1 MRRTQ
6 EALQTRERAK
16 ARQEEQKSKIPP
28 AGALAPVNGSDKPQ
42 AQAKAPRT
50 KATSL
55 SQAKKSAAKAGQ
67 EAAAQAAAAW
77 CGTQTPA
84 DKEIKEEPQMQA
96 EGETK
101 HAVAETEA
109 KPATVA
115 QPQEPVTVV
124 GLPDEPKPLTDAQK
138 RVLWEK
144 ERYAILSSTPGA
156 MAFHEDAMARALHG
170 SALERLAKANGLTSH
185 EAARVREEF
194 EIMHRENV
202 MTQAS
207 GGSLAKPFDVESR
220 GIDPAA
226 GERNPEE
233 ASAETG
239 QTVSAQDGA
248 PAQPTVTGETTSA
261 ETQEGKG
268 PDSGGED
275 AAEDPAWADEA
286 AQASVSD
293 VEAEKIEEKEEQE
306 GKDEAVEGEEPQTQ
320 DHQETAEAPESVPTE
335 QEVAKPAPKSE
346 AQPIAAVAPEPEK
359 EAKLVEPTAAPQG
372 KRTEEPDPDSEA
384 LSPPVDAMVR
394 EEQERRRRWEEER
407 NVNEEIGRRESENAR
422 LACEGIRADVR
433 REREEARWF
442 NRARRLCSRLWG
454 QSAVTKTS
462 RGFVWTR
469 TLVGVGVAAV
479 IGCALW
485 VTRPVG
491 VSVAVIWRTA
501 TESVSAVVP
510 SLRNPFVG
518 PRLAVADRRGAHEAL
533 RVLAQ
538 TENLATL
545 LATQEAYEDLFLAAC
560 ASVAGRERLI
570 VLDARAVIASSD
582 AEETDVTPLIT
593 AEIVRLVRA
602 GFLKAKTPEP
612 AAGKDSPSDE
622 KDKDI
627 PADEK
632 PVSDSEGEKR

>member
-1 MRRTQ
+1 MSRTQ
-6 EALQTRERAK
+6 EALQARERAK
-16 ARQEEQKSKIPP
+16 ARQEEQKSKTPP
-28 AGALAPVNGSDKPQ
+28 AGALAPVNGSNKPQ

-50 KATSL
+50 KAASP

-77 CGTQTPA
+77 GGTQTPA
-84 DKEIKEEPQMQA
+84 GKEIKEEPQMQA

-170 SALERLAKANGLTSH
+170 PALERLAKTNGLTSH
-185 EAARVREEF
+185 EAARVRDEF

-207 GGSLAKPFDVESR
+207 GGSLAKPFDLESK

-248 PAQPTVTGETTSA
+248 PAQPTVTAETTSA

-268 PDSGGED
+268 LDSGGEN
-275 AAEDPAWADEA
+275 AAEDPVWADEA

-293 VEAEKIEEKEEQE
+293 VEAEKTEEKEEQE

-320 DHQETAEAPESVPTE
+320 DHQETAEAP
-335 QEVAKPAPKSE
+335 
-346 AQPIAAVAPEPEK
+346 
-359 EAKLVEPTAAPQG
+359 
-372 KRTEEPDPDSEA
+372 
-384 LSPPVDAMVR
+384 
-394 EEQERRRRWEEER
+394 
-407 NVNEEIGRRESENAR
+407 
-422 LACEGIRADVR
+422 
-433 REREEARWF
+433 
-442 NRARRLCSRLWG
+442 
-454 QSAVTKTS
+454 
-462 RGFVWTR
+462 
-469 TLVGVGVAAV
+469 
-479 IGCALW
+479 
-485 VTRPVG
+485 
-491 VSVAVIWRTA
+491 
-501 TESVSAVVP
+501 
-510 SLRNPFVG
+510 
-518 PRLAVADRRGAHEAL
+518 
-533 RVLAQ
+533 
-538 TENLATL
+538 
-545 LATQEAYEDLFLAAC
+545 
-560 ASVAGRERLI
+560 
-570 VLDARAVIASSD
+570 
-582 AEETDVTPLIT
+582 
-593 AEIVRLVRA
+593 
-602 GFLKAKTPEP
+602 
-612 AAGKDSPSDE
+612 
-622 KDKDI
+622 
-627 PADEK
+627 
-632 PVSDSEGEKR
+632 

>member
-1 MRRTQ
+1 MSRTQ
-6 EALQTRERAK
+6 EALQARERAK
-16 ARQEEQKSKIPP
+16 ARQEEQKSKTPP
-28 AGALAPVNGSDKPQ
+28 AGALAPVNGSNKPQ

-50 KATSL
+50 KAASP

-67 EAAAQAAAAW
+67 EAAAQVAAAW
-77 CGTQTPA
+77 GGTQTPA
-84 DKEIKEEPQMQA
+84 GKEIKEEPQMQA

-170 SALERLAKANGLTSH
+170 PALERLAKANGLTSH
-185 EAARVREEF
+185 EAARVRDEF

-207 GGSLAKPFDVESR
+207 GGSLSKPFDVESK
-220 GIDPAA
+220 GIDPVA

-239 QTVSAQDGA
+239 QTVSTQDGA
-248 PAQPTVTGETTSA
+248 PAQPTVTAESTSA

-268 PDSGGED
+268 QDSGGED

-335 QEVAKPAPKSE
+335 QEAAKP
-346 AQPIAAVAPEPEK
+346 
-359 EAKLVEPTAAPQG
+359 APQG

-384 LSPPVDAMVR
+384 LTPPVDAMVR

-407 NVNEEIGRRESENAR
+407 NVNEEIGRRESEKAR

-433 REREEARWF
+433 REREEARWI
-442 NRARRLCSRLWG
+442 NRVRRLCSRLWG

-510 SLRNPFVG
+510 SLRNPFAG

-545 LATQEAYEDLFLAAC
+545 LAAQEAYEGLFLAAC

-622 KDKDI
+622 KGKDI

>member
-1 MRRTQ
+1 MSRTQ
-6 EALQTRERAK
+6 EALQARERAK
-16 ARQEEQKSKIPP
+16 ARQEEQKSKTPP

-50 KATSL
+50 KAASP

-77 CGTQTPA
+77 GGTQTPA
-84 DKEIKEEPQMQA
+84 GKEIKEEPQIQG

-101 HAVAETEA
+101 HAAAENEA

-144 ERYAILSSTPGA
+144 ERYAILSSSPGA

-170 SALERLAKANGLTSH
+170 PALERLAKANGLTSH
-185 EAARVREEF
+185 EAARVRDEF

-207 GGSLAKPFDVESR
+207 GGSLSKPFDVESK

-248 PAQPTVTGETTSA
+248 AAQPTVTAETTSA

-268 PDSGGED
+268 QDSGGEV

-286 AQASVSD
+286 AQAWVSD
-293 VEAEKIEEKEEQE
+293 VEAEKREEKEEQE

-335 QEVAKPAPKSE
+335 QEAAKPAPG
-346 AQPIAAVAPEPEK
+346 P
-359 EAKLVEPTAAPQG
+359 
-372 KRTEEPDPDSEA
+372 EA
-384 LSPPVDAMVR
+384 LSPLVDAMVR

-407 NVNEEIGRRESENAR
+407 NVNEEIGRRESEKAR

-442 NRARRLCSRLWG
+442 NRARRLCRRLWG
-454 QSAVTKTS
+454 QSAVTTTS

-510 SLRNPFVG
+510 SLRNPFAG
-518 PRLAVADRRGAHEAL
+518 PRLAVADRRGAYEAL

-545 LATQEAYEDLFLAAC
+545 LAAQEAYEDLFLAAC

-570 VLDARAVIASSD
+570 VIDARAVIASSD

-612 AAGKDSPSDE
+612 AAGKDSPDDE
-622 KDKDI
+622 KGKDI

>member
-1 MRRTQ
+1 MSRTQ
-6 EALQTRERAK
+6 EALQARERAK
-16 ARQEEQKSKIPP
+16 ARQEEQKSKTPP
-28 AGALAPVNGSDKPQ
+28 AGALAPVNGSNKPQ

-50 KATSL
+50 KAASP

-77 CGTQTPA
+77 GGTQTPA
-84 DKEIKEEPQMQA
+84 GKEIKEEPQMQA

-144 ERYAILSSTPGA
+144 ERYAILSSSPGA

-170 SALERLAKANGLTSH
+170 PALERLAKANGLTSH
-185 EAARVREEF
+185 EAARVRDEF

-207 GGSLAKPFDVESR
+207 GGSLSKPFDVESK

-248 PAQPTVTGETTSA
+248 PAQPTVTAETTSA

-268 PDSGGED
+268 QDSGGED

-293 VEAEKIEEKEEQE
+293 VEAEKREEKEEQE

-335 QEVAKPAPKSE
+335 QEAAKP
-346 AQPIAAVAPEPEK
+346 
-359 EAKLVEPTAAPQG
+359 APQG

-454 QSAVTKTS
+454 QSAVTTTS
-462 RGFVWTR
+462 RGLVWTR

-485 VTRPVG
+485 VTLPVG

-510 SLRNPFVG
+510 SLRNPFAG

-545 LATQEAYEDLFLAAC
+545 LAAQEAYEDLFLAAC

-570 VLDARAVIASSD
+570 VIDARAVIASSD

-612 AAGKDSPSDE
+612 AAGKDSPTDE
-622 KDKDI
+622 KGKDI

>member
-1 MRRTQ
+1 MSRTQ
-6 EALQTRERAK
+6 EALQARERAK
-16 ARQEEQKSKIPP
+16 ARQEEQKSKTPP

-50 KATSL
+50 KAASP

-77 CGTQTPA
+77 GGTQTPA
-84 DKEIKEEPQMQA
+84 GKEIKEEPQIQG

-101 HAVAETEA
+101 HAAAENEA

-144 ERYAILSSTPGA
+144 ERYAILSSSPGA

-170 SALERLAKANGLTSH
+170 PALERLAKANGLTSH
-185 EAARVREEF
+185 EAARVRDEF

-207 GGSLAKPFDVESR
+207 GGSLSKPFDVESK

-248 PAQPTVTGETTSA
+248 AAQPTVTAETTSA

-268 PDSGGED
+268 QDSGGED

-286 AQASVSD
+286 AQAWVSD
-293 VEAEKIEEKEEQE
+293 VEAEKREEKEEQE

-335 QEVAKPAPKSE
+335 QEAAKPAP
-346 AQPIAAVAPEPEK
+346 
-359 EAKLVEPTAAPQG
+359 
-372 KRTEEPDPDSEA
+372 DPEA
-384 LSPPVDAMVR
+384 LSPLVDAMVR

-407 NVNEEIGRRESENAR
+407 NVNEEIGRRESEKAR

-442 NRARRLCSRLWG
+442 NRARRLCRRLWG
-454 QSAVTKTS
+454 QSAVTTTS

-510 SLRNPFVG
+510 SLRNPFAG
-518 PRLAVADRRGAHEAL
+518 PRLAVADRRGAYEAL

-545 LATQEAYEDLFLAAC
+545 LAAQEAYEDLFLAAC

-570 VLDARAVIASSD
+570 VIDARAVIASSD

-612 AAGKDSPSDE
+612 AAGKDSPDDE
-622 KDKDI
+622 KGKDI

>member
-1 MRRTQ
+1 MSRTQ
-6 EALQTRERAK
+6 EALQARERAK
-16 ARQEEQKSKIPP
+16 ARQEEQKSKTPS

-50 KATSL
+50 KAASP

-77 CGTQTPA
+77 GGTQTPA
-84 DKEIKEEPQMQA
+84 GKEIKEEPQMQA

-144 ERYAILSSTPGA
+144 ERYAILSSSPGA

-170 SALERLAKANGLTSH
+170 PALERLAKANGLTSH
-185 EAARVREEF
+185 EAARVRDEF

-207 GGSLAKPFDVESR
+207 GGSLAKPFDVESK

-248 PAQPTVTGETTSA
+248 PAQPTVTAETTSA

-268 PDSGGED
+268 QDSGGED

-293 VEAEKIEEKEEQE
+293 VEAEKREEKEEQE

-335 QEVAKPAPKSE
+335 QEAAKP
-346 AQPIAAVAPEPEK
+346 
-359 EAKLVEPTAAPQG
+359 APQG

-454 QSAVTKTS
+454 QSAVTTTS

-510 SLRNPFVG
+510 SLRNPFAG

-545 LATQEAYEDLFLAAC
+545 LAAQEAYEDLFLAAC

-570 VLDARAVIASSD
+570 VIDARAVIASSD

-602 GFLKAKTPEP
+602 GFLKAKMPEP

-622 KDKDI
+622 KGKDI